1 MKTITTIRIIVT
13 TDNNG
18 IIIPEVP
25 KTPIINTEI
34 QFRCGL
40 THIKIENK
48 SHNKFELI
56 KIE

>member
-1 MKTITTIRIIVT
+1 METITTIRIIVT

-34 QFRCGL
+34 QFR
-40 THIKIENK
+40 
-48 SHNKFELI
+48 F
-56 KIE
+56 